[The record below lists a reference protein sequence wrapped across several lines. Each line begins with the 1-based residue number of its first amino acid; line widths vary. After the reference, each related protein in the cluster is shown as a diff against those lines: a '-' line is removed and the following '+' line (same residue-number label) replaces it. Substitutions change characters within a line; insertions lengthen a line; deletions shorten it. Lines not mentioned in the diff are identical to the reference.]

1 MKRLLSHPANREH
14 LLKAFGEE
22 RDPTGMGFMSR
33 DFPMFWDVQW
43 SDHLPI
49 RKTRQDWHPPVD
61 DRFCIYGPEDEGW
74 MRPLGLGRFETV
86 DEGPLFYLIDLGLL
100 MRFRSDLLPVIRPSY
115 LFSYLC

>member
-1 MKRLLSHPANREH
+1 
-14 LLKAFGEE
+14 
-22 RDPTGMGFMSR
+22 
-33 DFPMFWDVQW
+33 
-43 SDHLPI
+43 
-49 RKTRQDWHPPVD
+49 
-61 DRFCIYGPEDEGW
+61 